1 METGKVVFV
10 CLHGAAKSVIA
21 ASVFDRLAQARG
33 LDVRATFA
41 GTEPDPRISP
51 TVVHNLHAEGVDLGG
66 ERPRH
71 VTRDELARA
80 RHIVSFGCD
89 LTDLTGAAS
98 VERWDDV
105 PAVSDDY
112 RKARDI
118 IAGRVEALVEHLAA
132 ELDTPR

>member
-21 ASVFDRLAQARG
+21 ASVFDRLAAARG

-41 GTEPDPRISP
+41 GTEPDPQIP
-51 TVVHNLHAEGVDLGG
+51 PKVVQNLRAEGVELGG
-66 ERPRH
+66 LRPRR

-89 LTDLTGAAS
+89 LTDLGGGAG
-98 VERWDDV
+98 VECWDDV
-105 PAVSDDY
+105 PAVSEDY
-112 RKARDI
+112 RKARDV
-118 IAGRVEALVEHLAA
+118 IASRVEALVENL
-132 ELDTPR
+132 ETRR